1 MKIHELGDATLHGWK
16 AKVADEAA
24 RRAPLRDDYV
34 RVAFGVVFVALSVQY
49 LVKTARALASRR

>member
-1 MKIHELGDATLHGWK
+1 MKAQELGDATLHGWK

-24 RRAPLRDDYV
+24 RRTPLRDDYV
-34 RVAFGVVFVALSVQY
+34 RLAFGVVFVGLSVQY